1 LSFPD
6 LQALFKECYTPAP
19 VPVLLEEMFDVREWL
34 KPINPQLHNIS
45 NPHVFVLTKTA
56 TGSVLLRYKKWS
68 RDNEWHPNNSDACG
82 IEILKQVQY
91 SLELFICWFF
101 EVFGDAIFEVR

>member
-1 LSFPD
+1 MSFPD
-6 LQALFKECYTPAP
+6 LQALFKQCYTPAP

-34 KPINPQLHNIS
+34 KPVNPQLRNIS

-68 RDNEWHPNNSDACG
+68 RDKQWHPNYNDASG
-82 IEILKQVQY
+82 IEILKQVQSTLAVY
-91 SLELFICWFF
+91 LFNLEDCW
-101 EVFGDAIFEVR
+101 